1 MAGLQGAI
9 AGRWLEIRES
19 ARSLHDIT
27 NLLSPSQEALAEH
40 ASRLRHAVEQGTVEY
55 KRAGLQQVFVRLEE
69 MSYRSVS
76 SSVLQTLE
84 HELDLL
90 TWSTVVQ
97 KLISEGKISIAHETP
112 EEPHNPSLEVRE
124 IMAQVQQA
132 VQKDPAVK
140 TDPAVKNI
148 LLQITKYRNE
158 AERLKQLTQKAPEKQ
173 RAAMLQNFQS
183 SFAEIFASIKKNYA
197 EFAHRQALKD
207 APPSKN
213 PLERYKISAFTR
225 LYMPQAEQLTRLR
238 ATIAYVR
245 REQEAVRETLLR
257 LTADKQTVFAT
268 VRAELEA
275 YERATGSRRLA
286 RQLARA
292 FALEII
298 STIER
303 ELR

>member
-27 NLLSPSQEALAEH
+27 YLLRPSQAALAEH

-76 SSVLQTLE
+76 SGVLQALE

-132 VQKDPAVK
+132 AQKDPAVK
-140 TDPAVKNI
+140 SDPAIKNI

-158 AERLKQLTQKAPEKQ
+158 AERLRKLTQKAPEKQ
-173 RAAMLQNFQS
+173 RAAILQNFQS

-197 EFAHRQALKD
+197 EFAHHQALKD
-207 APPSKN
+207 APPSRN
-213 PLERYKISAFTR
+213 PLERYRISAFTR
-225 LYMPQAEQLTRLR
+225 LYLPQAEKLTRLR
-238 ATIAYVR
+238 ATITYVR
-245 REQEAVRETLLR
+245 REQEAVRGTLLR

-268 VRAELEA
+268 VRAELDA
-275 YERATGSRRLA
+275 YEHATGSRRLA

-303 ELR
+303 ERR